1 MVTARRLHGAVGVRF
16 VPLLLAALLT
26 WGCANQQ
33 PPYSPE
39 EALGTFQIE
48 DGFRVELFASEPD
61 VVDPVAIEFDE
72 SGRIFVVENSGYPLD
87 VEGRAG
93 RIKLLTDTD
102 GDGRP
107 DRATLF
113 ADGLTLPTGV
123 MAWKGGI
130 LVTDAPDVLFLAD
143 TDGDGRADVQRV
155 VLTGFPFNNPQH
167 TVSSPYYGLDNWIYL
182 SHEGFSR
189 STVFGDKFGDPGS
202 EIHFPGAPDSPRLA
216 IERRSV
222 RFRPETLQIEYLANP
237 SQFGLTFDLWG
248 RLFIHNNSRHLRHEV
263 LSSRYL
269 ERNPQLRLVRPFEE
283 MSDHGAP
290 APVFPITV
298 NPRFELL
305 TDAGQMT
312 SACGLTVYLG
322 GAFPTDFKD
331 GSFVAEPAHNLVHR
345 DIWEP
350 NGATFKARRAHAG
363 REFLAS
369 TDRWFRPVNLY
380 IGPDGALYLLDYYR
394 EVIEHPEWT
403 AAETYESPHLF
414 DGNDRGR
421 IYRIVPEDGL
431 PSALGLSLRD
441 ASDAELVNKLAD
453 TNIWW
458 RRMAQRLLV
467 ERRSGGSVVLLRA
480 VVEERPSAVARLHAL
495 WTLDGMGRLDDD
507 LISLA
512 LDDDEP
518 GVRENAI
525 LMAEPRLR
533 KSPTL
538 IERILPL
545 ARDPDPRVR
554 FQILLTLGEM
564 DSAETRRI
572 AEEAFFADIRD
583 PWMRAAALT
592 HSSMSPAGFLRN
604 ALRLSEL
611 SDRESAEHREI
622 FEQLAALV
630 GAAGSESEVA
640 DTVGQVARAGPER
653 RWWLS
658 ALLNGMAVGIS
669 SRNAPLS
676 MSSATSL
683 KTLSDFAA
691 QPETDLRGPAIRILE
706 QIETPRLPPRTLTAA
721 LGRAQD
727 PGLDP
732 ELRADSI
739 RLLAIGPDPDERRF
753 QLLVIPD
760 EPEAV
765 QAAAVRALARTDD
778 TGLTTFL
785 LAKWRE
791 LPPQARNAA
800 GDILAQDDES
810 LALVL
815 NRLEEGDVEPWTVR
829 GQLRRRLIMHDDA
842 PLRERAR
849 LLITQPPEQRKQ
861 VLAQYRAALD
871 QQGNS
876 EAGRQVF
883 ERACSKCHAVDG
895 VGKEVGPDLA
905 TVRTRPA
912 EFILNDILLPN
923 QSIEPRYESYVV
935 ETNDGRILEG
945 VLGPPSPTVVTL
957 RREEG
962 EQDIISRTDIR
973 GMRSAQLSAMPE
985 DLENQITVEEMAHL
999 IRFIQAPPWSK

>member
-1 MVTARRLHGAVGVRF
+1 MVRARRLRGAAGVRF
-16 VPLLLAALLT
+16 APSVLAALLT
-26 WGCANQQ
+26 WGCADQK

-39 EALGTFQIE
+39 EALGTLQIE

-61 VVDPVAIEFDE
+61 VADPVAIEFDE
-72 SGRIFVVENSGYPLD
+72 SGRIFVVENSGYPLN

-113 ADGLTLPTGV
+113 ADGLTMHTGV
-123 MAWKGGI
+123 MAWNGGI
-130 LVTDAPDVLFLAD
+130 LVTDAPDVVFLED
-143 TDGDGRADVQRV
+143 TDGDGSADVRRV

-189 STVFGDKFGDPGS
+189 SAVFGDKFGDPGS
-202 EIHFPGAPDSPRLA
+202 EIHFPGMPDSPRLPV
-216 IERRSV
+216 ERRSI
-222 RFRPETLQIEYLANP
+222 RFRLDTPQIEYLANP
-237 SQFGLTFDLWG
+237 SQFGQTFDLWG
-248 RLFIHNNSRHLRHEV
+248 RLFVHSNSRHLRHEV
-263 LSSRYL
+263 LSPRYL

-305 TDAGQMT
+305 SDAGQMT

-322 GAFPTDFKD
+322 GSFPANFEG

-350 NGATFKARRAHAG
+350 NGVTFKARRAHAG

-403 AAETYESPHLF
+403 AAETYESPQLY

-431 PSALGLSLRD
+431 PFAAGLSLRD
-441 ASDAELVNKLAD
+441 ASDSELVEKLSHA
-453 TNIWW
+453 NIWW
-458 RRMAQRLLV
+458 RRTAQRLLV

-480 VVEERPSAVARLHAL
+480 LAEERPSAVARLHAL

-525 LMAEPRLR
+525 LLAEPRLR

-538 IERILPL
+538 TARILPL

-554 FQILLTLGEM
+554 FQILLTLGEI
-564 DSAETRRI
+564 DSAATRRI
-572 AEEAFFADIRD
+572 AEESFFADIRD

-592 HSSMSPAGFLRN
+592 HSSMRPAGFLRN
-604 ALRLSEL
+604 ALRQPEL
-611 SDRESAEHREI
+611 TDRESAEHREI

-630 GAAGSESEVA
+630 GAAGSESEVV
-640 DTVGQVARAGPER
+640 DTVGQMARAGLDR

-658 ALLNGMAVGIS
+658 AVLHGMAAGIS

-676 MSSATSL
+676 MSSAASL
-683 KTLSDFAA
+683 KTWLDFAA
-691 QPETDLRGPAIRILE
+691 QPETDLRRPAIRILE
-706 QIETPRLPPRTLTAA
+706 QLETPRLPPRTLAAA

-739 RLLAIGPDPDERRF
+739 RLLALGPDPDER
-753 QLLVIPD
+753 LLQRLVVPD

-765 QAAAVRALARTDD
+765 QAAAVRALARTDGA
-778 TGLTTFL
+778 GLTTFL

-800 GDILAQDDES
+800 GDILAQDGES

-815 NRLEEGDVEPWTVR
+815 NRIEEGDVEPWTVR
-829 GQLRRRLIMHDDA
+829 GRLRRRLIMHDDA

-849 LLITQPPEQRKQ
+849 LLITRPPEQRRR
-861 VLAQYRAALD
+861 VLAKYRAALD
-871 QQGNS
+871 QQGDS
-876 EAGRQVF
+876 EAGRHVF

-895 VGKEVGPDLA
+895 VGKDVGPDLA

-923 QSIEPRYESYVV
+923 QSIEPQYQSYIV
-935 ETNDGRILEG
+935 ETNTGRILEG

-957 RREEG
+957 RREGG
-962 EQDIISRTDIR
+962 EQDIISRADIR

-999 IRFIQAPPWSK
+999 IRFIQAPP

>member
-1 MVTARRLHGAVGVRF
+1 MVRARRRRGAAGVRF
-16 VPLLLAALLT
+16 ASSLLAALLT
-26 WGCANQQ
+26 WGCANQK

-39 EALGTFQIE
+39 EALGTFWIE

-61 VVDPVAIEFDE
+61 LADPVAIEFDE
-72 SGRIFVVENSGYPLD
+72 SGRIFVVENAGYPLN

-113 ADGLTLPTGV
+113 ADGLTMPTGV
-123 MAWKGGI
+123 MAWQGGI
-130 LVTDAPDVLFLAD
+130 LVTDAPNVLFLQD
-143 TDGDGRADVQRV
+143 TDDDGRADAQRL
-155 VLTGFPFNNPQH
+155 VLAGFPFNNPQH

-189 STVFGDKFGDPGS
+189 SAVFGDKFGDPGS
-202 EIHFPGAPDSPRLA
+202 EIHFPDAPDSPRLP

-222 RFRPETLQIEYLANP
+222 RFRPDTSEIEYLANP
-237 SQFGLTFDLWG
+237 SQFGQTFDRWG
-248 RLFIHNNSRHLRHEV
+248 RLFVHNNSRHLRHEV
-263 LSSRYL
+263 LAPRYL
-269 ERNPQLRLVRPFEE
+269 ERNPQLRLARLFED
-283 MSDHGAP
+283 MSDHGSP
-290 APVFPITV
+290 APVYPITV

-305 TDAGQMT
+305 SDAGQMT

-322 GAFPTDFKD
+322 GAFPAEFEG
-331 GSFVAEPAHNLVHR
+331 GSFVAEPVHNLVHR

-350 NGATFKARRAHAG
+350 NGATFKARRALAG

-403 AAETYESPHLF
+403 AAETYESPQLY
-414 DGNDRGR
+414 DGNNRGR

-431 PSALGLSLRD
+431 PFATGLSLRD
-441 ASDAELVNKLAD
+441 ASDTELVEKLSDA
-453 TNIWW
+453 NIWW
-458 RRMAQRLLV
+458 RRTAQRLLV

-480 VVEERPSAVARLHAL
+480 VVEERPSAAARLHAL

-525 LMAEPRLR
+525 LLAEPRLR

-538 IERILPL
+538 TARIVPL

-554 FQILLTLGEM
+554 FQLLATLGEI

-572 AEEAFFADIRD
+572 AEEAFFADIHD

-592 HSSMSPAGFLRN
+592 HTSTRPAEFLRN
-604 ALRLSEL
+604 ALRQPEL
-611 SDRESAEHREI
+611 TNQESTEHREI
-622 FEQLAALV
+622 FEQLATLV
-630 GAAGSESEVA
+630 GTAGSESEIN
-640 DTVGQVARAGPER
+640 DTVGQMARARSGR
-653 RWWLS
+653 LWWRT
-658 ALLNGMAVGIS
+658 AVLNGMAAGLS
-669 SRNAPLS
+669 SRSGALS
-676 MSSATSL
+676 MSSTTSL
-683 KTLSDFAA
+683 KTLVDLAVRPA
-691 QPETDLRGPAIRILE
+691 KDLRSPAVRILE
-706 QIETPRLPPRTLTAA
+706 QLETPRLPARTLAAA

-732 ELRADSI
+732 ELRADSV
-739 RLLAIGPDPDERRF
+739 RLLALGPDPDE
-753 QLLVIPD
+753 QLLQRFVAPD

-778 TGLTTFL
+778 ATLAAFL

-800 GDILAQDDES
+800 GDFLAQDDET
-810 LALVL
+810 LALML
-815 NRLEEGDVEPWTVR
+815 NRIEQGNVEPWTVR
-829 GQLRRRLIMHDDA
+829 GQLRRRLIMHSDA

-849 LLITQPPEQRKQ
+849 ALITQPPEQRRQ

-871 QQGNS
+871 QQGDS

-883 ERACSKCHAVDG
+883 ERACSKCHSVDG

-923 QSIEPRYESYVV
+923 QSIEPRYESYIV

-957 RREEG
+957 RREGG
-962 EQDIISRTDIR
+962 EEDIISRPNIR
-973 GMRSAQLSAMPE
+973 VMRSAQLSAMPE
-985 DLENQITVEEMAHL
+985 DLEKQVTVEEMAHL
-999 IRFIQAPPWSK
+999 IRFIQTQP

>member
-1 MVTARRLHGAVGVRF
+1 MVRARRRRGAAGVRF
-16 VPLLLAALLT
+16 APSLLAALLT
-26 WGCANQQ
+26 WGCADQK

-39 EALGTFQIE
+39 EALGAFQIE

-61 VVDPVAIEFDE
+61 VADPVAIEFDE
-72 SGRIFVVENSGYPLD
+72 SGRIFVVENSGYPLN

-113 ADGLTLPTGV
+113 ADGLTMPTGV
-123 MAWKGGI
+123 MAWNGGI
-130 LVTDAPDVLFLAD
+130 LVTDAPDVVFLED
-143 TDGDGRADVQRV
+143 TDGDGSADVRRV

-189 STVFGDKFGDPGS
+189 SAVFGDKFGDPGS
-202 EIHFPGAPDSPRLA
+202 EIHFPGMPDSPRLPV
-216 IERRSV
+216 ERRSI
-222 RFRPETLQIEYLANP
+222 RFRLDTPQIEYLANP
-237 SQFGLTFDLWG
+237 SQFGQTFDLWG
-248 RLFIHNNSRHLRHEV
+248 RLFVHSNSRHLRHEV
-263 LSSRYL
+263 LSPRYL
-269 ERNPQLRLVRPFEE
+269 ERNPQLRLARPFEE
-283 MSDHGAP
+283 MSAHGAP

-305 TDAGQMT
+305 SDAGQMT

-322 GAFPTDFKD
+322 GSFPANFEG

-350 NGATFKARRAHAG
+350 NGVTFKARRAHAG

-403 AAETYESPHLF
+403 AAETYESPQLY

-421 IYRIVPEDGL
+421 IYRIVTEDGL
-431 PSALGLSLRD
+431 PFAAGLSLRD
-441 ASDAELVNKLAD
+441 ASDSELVEKLSHA
-453 TNIWW
+453 NIWW
-458 RRMAQRLLV
+458 RRTAQRLLV

-480 VVEERPSAVARLHAL
+480 LAEERPSAVARLHAL

-525 LMAEPRLR
+525 LLAEPRLR

-538 IERILPL
+538 TARILPL

-554 FQILLTLGEM
+554 FQILLTLGEI
-564 DSAETRRI
+564 DSAATRRI
-572 AEEAFFADIRD
+572 AEESFFADIRD

-592 HSSMSPAGFLRN
+592 HSSMRPAGFLRN
-604 ALRLSEL
+604 ALRQPEL
-611 SDRESAEHREI
+611 TDRESAEHREI

-630 GAAGSESEVA
+630 GAAGSESEVV
-640 DTVGQVARAGPER
+640 DTVGQMARAGLDR

-658 ALLNGMAVGIS
+658 AVLHGMAAGIS

-676 MSSATSL
+676 MSSAASL
-683 KTLSDFAA
+683 KTWLDFAA
-691 QPETDLRGPAIRILE
+691 QPETDLRSPAIRILE
-706 QIETPRLPPRTLTAA
+706 QLETPRLPPRTLAAA

-739 RLLAIGPDPDERRF
+739 RLLALGPDPGER
-753 QLLVIPD
+753 LLQRLVVPD

-765 QAAAVRALARTDD
+765 QAAAVRALARTDGA
-778 TGLTTFL
+778 GLTTFL

-800 GDILAQDDES
+800 GDILAQDGES

-815 NRLEEGDVEPWTVR
+815 NRIEEGDVEPWTVR
-829 GQLRRRLIMHDDA
+829 GRLRRRLIMHDDA

-849 LLITQPPEQRKQ
+849 LLITRPPEQRRR
-861 VLAQYRAALD
+861 VLAKYRAALD
-871 QQGNS
+871 QQGDS
-876 EAGRQVF
+876 EAGRHVF

-895 VGKEVGPDLA
+895 VGKDVGPDLA

-923 QSIEPRYESYVV
+923 QSIEPQYQSYIV
-935 ETNDGRILEG
+935 ETNAGRILEG

-957 RREEG
+957 RREGG
-962 EQDIISRTDIR
+962 EQDIISRADIR

-999 IRFIQAPPWSK
+999 IRFIQAPP

>member
-202 EIHFPGAPDSPRLA
+202 EIHFPGAPESPRLP

-403 AAETYESPHLF
+403 AAETYASPHLF

-431 PSALGLSLRD
+431 PFAGGCSLRD
-441 ASDAELVNKLAD
+441 ASDAELVEKLAD

-458 RRMAQRLLV
+458 RRTAQRLLV
-467 ERRSGGSVVLLRA
+467 ERRSGGSVVLLRS

-538 IERILPL
+538 TERILPL

-554 FQILLTLGEM
+554 FQILLTLGEI

-583 PWMRAAALT
+583 PWMRAAVLT
-592 HSSMSPAGFLRN
+592 HTSMRPAGFLKN
-604 ALRLSEL
+604 ALRRPEL
-611 SDRESAEHREI
+611 TDRESVDHREI

-630 GAAGSESEVA
+630 GAAGSESEVD
-640 DTVGQVARAGPER
+640 DTVGQMARAGPDR

-658 ALLNGMAVGIS
+658 ALLHGMAVGIS
-669 SRNAPLS
+669 SRNASLS
-676 MSSATSL
+676 MSSVTSL

-691 QPETDLRGPAIRILE
+691 QPQTDLRSPAIRILE
-706 QIETPRLPPRTLTAA
+706 HLETPRLLARTLTAA
-721 LGRAQD
+721 LRRAQD

-739 RLLAIGPDPDERRF
+739 RLLALGPDPDEQRF
-753 QLLVIPD
+753 QLLVVPD
-760 EPEAV
+760 EPESV

-778 TGLTTFL
+778 VSLTTFL

-791 LPPQARNAA
+791 LPPKARNAA

-815 NRLEEGDVEPWTVR
+815 NRIEQGDVEPWTVR
-829 GQLRRRLIMHDDA
+829 GQLRRRLIMHGDA

-849 LLITQPPEQRKQ
+849 LLITRPPEQRKQ

-871 QQGNS
+871 QQGDS

-905 TVRTRPA
+905 TIRTRPA

-923 QSIEPRYESYVV
+923 QSIEPQYESYVV

-962 EQDIISRTDIR
+962 EQDIISRADIR
-973 GMRSAQLSAMPE
+973 GMRSAQLSAMPA

-999 IRFIQAPPWSK
+999 IRFIQAPP